1 MTMPPRTGDAEV
13 ILHPAALGF
22 RADGDGWL
30 REVGGR
36 TLRFHRVRTRAE
48 FAGCERLQRDVFG
61 VSESDLASFSILVI
75 IPKTGGEILGVT
87 DPASGELI
95 GYIQGYGGFVNRQPV
110 LISDLMAVLP
120 DYRGGVGYALKTLQ
134 ACVALA
140 DGFSQMTWTVDP
152 LRAANARLNHERL
165 GATAREYG
173 RDLYGTDFAG
183 GLYGGM
189 PSDRLIVHWDLLSTR
204 VHQRLLRPDR
214 HTHSPLTADALA
226 HVPAWG
232 EQTDATTPVHL
243 HIPRDIDALLAHN
256 PESAL
261 AERLRLRDALE
272 AAFAAGYRI
281 TGFIGD
287 AASATSAF
295 VLTPDTPGQSVRG

>member
-1 MTMPPRTGDAEV
+1 MTAPTQSEDSDVGQV
-13 ILHPAALGF
+13 LHPAALGF

-48 FAGCERLQRDVFG
+48 FAGCERLQREVFG
-61 VSESDLASFSILVI
+61 VSETDLASFSIMAI

-87 DPASGELI
+87 DPTSGDLI
-95 GYIQGYGGFVNRQPV
+95 GYIQGYGGFVHQQPV
-110 LISDLMAVLP
+110 LVSDLMAVLP
-120 DYRGGVGYALKTLQ
+120 AYRGGVGYALKTLQ

-140 DGFSQMTWTVDP
+140 DGFPQMSWTVDP

-165 GATAREYG
+165 GATAHEYG

-189 PSDRLIVHWDLLSTR
+189 PSDRLIVRWDLTSPR
-204 VHQRLLRPDR
+204 VHQRLLHPAS
-214 HTHSPLTADALA
+214 HTPPTADALTA
-226 HVPAWG
+226 TPAWG
-232 EQTDATTPVHL
+232 VQRDATAPVHL
-243 HIPRDIDALLAHN
+243 PIPRDIDAVLAAD
-256 PESAL
+256 PQAAL
-261 AERLRLRDALE
+261 AWRMQLRDALE

-287 AASATSAF
+287 AASPTSAF
-295 VLTPDTPGQSVRG
+295 VLTPD